1 MAEMLWAFLPVAA
14 ILTVTP
20 GAATVLVLHS
30 AARGGRR
37 EALATT
43 VGNEIGVLAWAVA
56 AALGLAAI
64 VAASALAFT
73 VVKVVGAI
81 ALVYLGL
88 RALLRWEPPQAE
100 SEPQPRART
109 TLGAVRTG
117 LLTAIANPKLAAFYV
132 ALFPQFVPD
141 GESVLLAAL
150 VMAGLLVALDFVWYS
165 VLAALVARA
174 TRRVVESA
182 WLKRAQ
188 QACGTVLVGLGV
200 RLAFER
206 R

>member
-1 MAEMLWAFLPVAA
+1 MVWSLRPVAA

-37 EALATT
+37 EAFATT
-43 VGNEIGVLAWAVA
+43 VGNEVGVLAWAIA
-56 AALGLAAI
+56 AALGLAAV

-73 VVKVVGAI
+73 IVKIAGAI
-81 ALVYLGL
+81 ALVYLGA
-88 RALLRWEPPQAE
+88 RALVRWEPLELSSRPAE
-100 SEPQPRART
+100 RRARS
-109 TLGAVRTG
+109 AVRTG
-117 LLTAIANPKLAAFYV
+117 LVTAIANPKLAAFYL

-165 VLAALVARA
+165 VLAAVVARA
-174 TRRVVESA
+174 ARRVVESA

-188 QACGTVLVGLGV
+188 QTCGAVLVGLGV
-200 RLAFER
+200 RLAFEPR
-206 R
+206 